1 MWRLAIL
8 RMSLVFTMSLLI
20 PFNYNYTV
28 YECLWLLYSCSINIL
43 TFQLAS
49 FSNTPSKFVDMIF
62 IWKDVH
68 LRVSVEIYTPT
79 YVSPN
84 MHMTCLLL
92 AQDTQEKIVCVSDLL
107 VIIVQSGSGAL
118 APVTGFLGKWSQWTW
133 KLSWMSWISEWC
145 NSRRCLAKQGKE
157 RPHWKRD

>member
-1 MWRLAIL
+1 MDKNH
-8 RMSLVFTMSLLI
+8 V
-20 PFNYNYTV
+20 N
-28 YECLWLLYSCSINIL
+28 
-43 TFQLAS
+43 S
-49 FSNTPSKFVDMIF
+49 FSESQVLVSMNFAFMNSCFFAKQMPTRRRRH
-62 IWKDVH
+62 W
-68 LRVSVEIYTPT
+68 LRVSEIEGVFNGIELFVCKLCVLWCVDLPVEIYTPT

-92 AQDTQEKIVCVSDLL
+92 AQDTQVKIVCVSDLL
-107 VIIVQSGSGAL
+107 VIIAQSGSGAL

-145 NSRRCLAKQGKE
+145 NSRRCLAKRGKE